1 MRMKPWGMGS
11 LLLCA
16 GILAG
21 CADTAHLGV
30 HGAATAPVAEPAIG
44 ARLSELQRQE
54 IGMRLYELAFSP
66 RHQAVFVVS
75 AGGEDAVHDPSQ
87 VLRLDP
93 KDLSVQARIPLAR
106 RGFGVALDDAD
117 NRLYVGNALD
127 ASVTVVD
134 LGTDEVIGVVQL
146 ADPVRQD
153 GDKPIYPHLLRTLA
167 VDAKRHRLYAPGL
180 SAQGSVLYVI
190 DTRTLALER
199 VVPGLGAGAA
209 GIVLDE
215 VGGMLYVSNL
225 QGQVFALNA
234 QTLAI
239 EKQWEVRAD
248 QLLNLDLDRSRQRL
262 IATDLGS
269 PRLDEARRQK
279 AGLVDYE
286 KRGEGHRVVVFD
298 TADGHTVVSIPTGQS
313 PIAPLVDERR
323 GRVYVTN
330 RDAGTLTI
338 LDANDYTVI
347 RDVALPSHPN
357 SLTLD
362 PDTGTVFVS
371 IKEPSRQ
378 ARESV
383 ARIPYE

>member
-1 MRMKPWGMGS
+1 MRMKQWGMYG
-11 LLLCA
+11 LLACVGALAACA
-16 GILAG
+16 GTTPSAG
-21 CADTAHLGV
+21 
-30 HGAATAPVAEPAIG
+30 HGAAAVPG
-44 ARLSELQRQE
+44 ADRAAGSSVTSAHRQE
-54 IGMRLYELAFSP
+54 IAPRLYELTFSS

-75 AGGEDAVHDPSQ
+75 AGGEDPVREPSQ

-93 KDLSVQARIPLAR
+93 TDLSVQARIPLAR
-106 RGFGVALDDAD
+106 RGFGVALDDAA

-134 LGTDEVIGVVQL
+134 LGANQVIGTVQL
-146 ADPVRQD
+146 ADPVRHD
-153 GDKPIYPHLLRTLA
+153 AGKAIYPHLLRALV
-167 VDAKRHRLYAPGL
+167 VDPKRHRLYAPGL
-180 SAQGSVLYVI
+180 SAQGSVLYVV

-199 VVPGLGAGAA
+199 VVPGFGAGAA

-215 VGGMLYVSNL
+215 ARDTLYVSNL
-225 QGQVFALNA
+225 QGQVFALDA
-234 QTLAI
+234 QTLTIA
-239 EKQWEVRAD
+239 KQWEVGAD
-248 QLLNLDLDRSRQRL
+248 QLLNLALDRSRQRL

-286 KRGEGHRVVVFD
+286 KRGPGHRVVVFD
-298 TADGHTVVSIPTGQS
+298 AVDGRTVASISTGQS
-313 PIAPLVDERR
+313 PIAPLVDARR
-323 GRVYVTN
+323 SRVYVTN
-330 RDAGTLTI
+330 RETGTLTV
-338 LDANDYTVI
+338 LDADRYAVI
-347 RDVALPSHPN
+347 RNVKLPSHPN

-383 ARIPYE
+383 ARIPYQ

>member
-1 MRMKPWGMGS
+1 MKSWGMCS
-11 LLLCA
+11 LLVGA
-16 GILAG
+16 GLLVG
-21 CADTAHLGV
+21 CADMPRQAGHDTATV
-30 HGAATAPVAEPAIG
+30 SGAGQAAGT
-44 ARLSELQRQE
+44 RLSSVHRQE
-54 IGMRLYELAFSP
+54 IGVRLYEMAFSP

-75 AGGEDAVHDPSQ
+75 AGGEDADHEPSQ

-93 KDLSVQARIPLAR
+93 TDLSVQAQIPLVR
-106 RGFGVALDDAD
+106 RGFGVALDDAAD
-117 NRLYVGNALD
+117 RLYVGNALD

-134 LGTDEVIGVVQL
+134 LGTNRVIGIVQL

-153 GDKPIYPHLLRTLA
+153 GGKFIYPHLLRTLV
-167 VDAKRHRLYAPGL
+167 VDAGRHRLYVPGL
-180 SAQGSVLYVI
+180 SAQGSVLYVV

-215 VGGMLYVSNL
+215 AGDRLYVSNL

-239 EKQWEVRAD
+239 ENQWEVQAD
-248 QLLNLDLDRSRQRL
+248 QLLNLELDGSRQRL

-286 KRGEGHRVVVFD
+286 KRGEGHRVVVLD
-298 TADGHTVVSIPTGQS
+298 TTDGHLIASVPTGQS
-313 PIAPLVDERR
+313 PIAPLIDERR

-330 RDAGTLTI
+330 RDAGTLTV
-338 LDANDYTVI
+338 LDANRYTVM
-347 RDVALPSHPN
+347 RTVRLPSHPN
-357 SLTLD
+357 SLALD

-371 IKEPSRQ
+371 IKESSRQ